1 MSLVDAMD
9 GKVEPH
15 GREEIPFID
24 STFVFPSY
32 LGTVQ
37 IGQLLFQFGV
47 KEVEVVLGGVPMVDS
62 RAEELAWVLLHGS
75 DGDLVALVVL
85 EVEPNV
91 LDQPSLNGEGSALT
105 GFVGEAHCSCLV
117 LGFIHQSLMS
127 VFVNGDLFKI
137 ISEGLSDGFAIA

>member
-32 LGTVQ
+32 HGVVQ

-47 KEVEVVLGGVPMVDS
+47 EEVEVILGGVPMVDK
-62 RAEELAWVLLHGS
+62 RAEELAWVLLHGG
-75 DGDLVALVVL
+75 DGDFVTFGVL
-85 EVEPNV
+85 KVEPDIFNC
-91 LDQPSLNGEGSALT
+91 PSLNGEGSALT

-117 LGFIHQSLMS
+117 LGFIHQSLMFL
-127 VFVNGDLFKI
+127 FVNGDLFKI